1 MMTPKGKWMTGEQT
15 LLARGVLGVG
25 CGGTGVALAGW
36 GWPKRVA
43 RRTFDRAFYGAFLL
57 SRLGLFLLVF
67 VLLRVP
73 VRGDV
78 LGYYWPEGLAAMHGL
93 LPYRDFASSYAP
105 LHGFLDAAVLRVWQS
120 PRALILFAM
129 AVEAAALPLWMQL
142 GRRVRPEPTVR
153 RAAGLYLL
161 SAISLQ
167 FCALDGQDNAVIALL
182 LAVAVS
188 LVLARREL
196 LAGAMVGLSAV
207 AVKVI
212 PLGYVPVLFAATPKR
227 WRWAA
232 GLLAVVALGYGA
244 FWRVLGW
251 AVLMPLTR
259 EGGLKSAGD
268 LPYVVEAATGWTL
281 PGAIW
286 TVLLLGAFAV
296 ILLRVVGRVRR
307 DPAMSVRVE
316 GMLFGVTATT
326 LALELFSKKS
336 WPPYLMLVL
345 FPLLLSVASRGSA
358 WAVAGV
364 GAFGVVA
371 LVEHSYWA
379 TVLRQFDAQTFHAGL
394 ARGDGRCFVFL
405 ALELLLLVGYGWLL
419 SLSWREMGRGAAEG
433 LAETASAMDGAGR

>member
-1 MMTPKGKWMTGEQT
+1 MTGEQT
-15 LLARGVLGVG
+15 LLARGVMGVLG
-25 CGGTGVALAGW
+25 GGAGVALVGW
-36 GWPKRVA
+36 EWPQRLT
-43 RRTFDRAFYGAFLL
+43 RQTFDRAFFGAFLL

-67 VLLRVP
+67 ALLRVP
-73 VRGDV
+73 VRGDA
-78 LGYYWPEGLAAMHGL
+78 LGYYWPEGLAAMQGL
-93 LPYRDFASSYAP
+93 LPYRDFDSSYAP
-105 LHGFLDAAVLRVWQS
+105 MHGFLDAAVLRVWQS
-120 PRALILFAM
+120 PRALILFALLAE
-129 AVEAAALPLWMQL
+129 AVALPLWMRL

-153 RAAGLYLL
+153 RAALLYLV

-167 FCALDGQDNAVIALL
+167 FCALDGQDNVVIALL
-182 LAVAVS
+182 LAAAIS

-212 PLGYVPVLFAATPKR
+212 PLGYVPVLFAATPRR

-232 GLLAVVALGYGA
+232 GLVGVVALGYGA
-244 FWRVLGW
+244 FWRVLGA

-268 LPYVVEAATGWTL
+268 LPYVVEAVTGRTL
-281 PGAIW
+281 PGAVS
-286 TVLLLGAFAV
+286 TVLLAGVCAAV
-296 ILLRVVGRVRR
+296 LLRVLGRVRR
-307 DPAMSVRVE
+307 ASEIGTRVE
-316 GMLFGVTATT
+316 AMLFGVAATT

-345 FPLLLSVASRGSA
+345 FPLLLSVASRGSV

-364 GAFGVVA
+364 GVFGAVA

-379 TVLRQFDAQTFHAGL
+379 TVLGQFDSQMFHAGL

-419 SLSWREMGRGAAEG
+419 WLSWREMGRGRADG
-433 LAETASAMDGAGR
+433 LADGLVAGRA

>member
-1 MMTPKGKWMTGEQT
+1 MTGEQT

-25 CGGTGVALAGW
+25 CGAAGVALVRW
-36 GWPKRVA
+36 GWPQRVT
-43 RRTFDRAFYGAFLL
+43 RTTFDRAFYGAFAL

-67 VLLRVP
+67 GLLRVP

-105 LHGFLDAAVLRVWQS
+105 LHGFLDAAVLRVWRS
-120 PRALILFAM
+120 PRALILFALV
-129 AVEAAALPLWMQL
+129 VEALAMPLWMRL
-142 GRRVRPEPTVR
+142 GRRVRPEGTVR
-153 RAAGLYLL
+153 RAAVLYLL

-167 FCALDGQDNAVIALL
+167 FCALDGQDNVVIALL

-188 LVLARREL
+188 LVLVRREL
-196 LAGAMVGLSAV
+196 LAGALVGLCAV

-212 PLGYVPVLFAATPKR
+212 PLGYVPVLFAATPR
-227 WRWAA
+227 RGRWAV
-232 GLLAVVALGYGA
+232 GLVAVVALGYGA
-244 FWRVLGW
+244 FWRVLGA

-268 LPYVVEAATGWTL
+268 LPYVVEAVTGWPL
-281 PGAIW
+281 PGAVS
-286 TVLLLGAFAV
+286 TVLLGVAFAA
-296 ILLRVVGRVRR
+296 ILLRVVGRVRQ
-307 DPAMSVRVE
+307 DAAMSARVE
-316 GMLFGVTATT
+316 GMLFGVAATT

-345 FPLLLSVASRGSA
+345 FPLLLSVASSGSA
-358 WAVAGV
+358 WAAAGV

-379 TVLRQFDAQTFHAGL
+379 TVLGQFDSGTFHAGL

-405 ALELLLLVGYGWLL
+405 TMELLLLAGYGWLL
-419 SLSWREMGRGAAEG
+419 GLSWRATARGAAEG
-433 LAETASAMDGAGR
+433 LANVADGGGT